1 MSRLSDPTPNLQGK
15 DLDLY
20 NALRAKRG
28 RIDGMYRTLLNHPQL
43 TEKVSNLGSYLRFE
57 STLPGEIREFI
68 ILYTAHQLQVGYE
81 WEKHQAPA
89 HQAGL
94 SQDIMTAVQN
104 NASLPEPYSSL
115 SQAVTYALNLENIPS
130 DLQDKVVH
138 LIGVKGIL
146 ELVVLVGFYRLIG
159 GIIRAFDVPLP
170 PSE

>member
-1 MSRLSDPTPNLQGK
+1 MSRLPDPTPHLQGK

-20 NALRAKRG
+20 NALCAKRG
-28 RIDGMYRTLLNHPQL
+28 RIDGMYRTLLNYPQL
-43 TEKVSNLGSYLRFE
+43 TEKVSDLGTYLRFE
-57 STLPGEIREFI
+57 SILPGDIREFI

-89 HQAGL
+89 HQVGL
-94 SQDIMTAVQN
+94 SQEIITAVQN
-104 NASLPEPYSSL
+104 HASLPEPYNRL
-115 SQAVTYALNLENIPS
+115 SQAVECALNLENIPNE
-130 DLQDKVVH
+130 LQDEIIQ

-146 ELVVLVGFYRLIG
+146 ELVVLVGFYRMIG